1 MEEETKS
8 LTLKDVVRTIWSQKW
23 VALIVAVLITL
34 AGAVT
39 LFYGYNP
46 SVSSYSMEFSLNL
59 PGDDNSGA
67 YIYPNGTQ
75 FYYADIT
82 SIKNL
87 GEVKKSN
94 PDYFSKIDVD
104 EMASK
109 GHIHI
114 RRDITV
120 MVDANENVS
129 SYKEIRYTIS
139 VKASYF
145 ANENQA
151 KDFLV
156 KLSNTPADYLS
167 SMNIDYSAYL
177 GMSSEAD
184 DYESEIGFLKSQLDV
199 IEEQYDKL
207 IATYGESF
215 VVQTKKEEGQ
225 EEKGGKTLLAYAQE
239 VRAYEHKRVLDNLLV
254 RARENSYLKNEAN
267 KEKYRLQAID
277 LEKEYNKAENTLN
290 KMLSVNSDS
299 SSSTTVV
306 LDANAIKAQADLV
319 SDLKNE
325 KAIIENYRDNGT
337 VNADFANDINDAYKK
352 IVEFTS
358 VFSDTS
364 ATVYGQATS
373 VVYIQPGIVA
383 EEGGMGL
390 LKIAVLSVVVG
401 VVVALIVAYVAGYYK
416 NKNKKPVTE
425 TAVEDTPVQ
434 EDTSSKQDKE

>member
-1 MEEETKS
+1 MEEETKG

-34 AGAVT
+34 AVAVT

-82 SIKNL
+82 SINKL
-87 GEVKKSN
+87 REVKNSN
-94 PDYFSKIDVD
+94 SDFSKINVE

-120 MVDANENVS
+120 MVDANENIS

-145 ANENQA
+145 VNENQA

-167 SMNIDYSAYL
+167 SIEIDYGAYL

-184 DYESEIGFLKSQLDV
+184 DYESEIGFLKNQLDV

-215 VVQTKKEEGQ
+215 VVKE
-225 EEKGGKTLLAYAQE
+225 GKTLLSYAQE
-239 VRAYEHKRVLDNLLV
+239 VRAYEQKRILDNLLV
-254 RARENSYLKNEAN
+254 RARENCYLKNEVN

-277 LEKEYNKAENTLN
+277 LEKEYQKAEGTL
-290 KMLSVNSDS
+290 KTMLSVNSDS
-299 SSSTTVV
+299 SSSATIV
-306 LDANAIKAQADLV
+306 LDANAIKTQADLV

-325 KAIIENYRDNGT
+325 KTIIENYRDNGT
-337 VNADFANDINDAYKK
+337 VNADFASDINDAYLM
-352 IVEFTS
+352 VEKFTS
-358 VFSDTS
+358 DFSETS
-364 ATVYGQATS
+364 ATVYGKASS

-383 EEGGMGL
+383 EQGGMGL
-390 LKIAVLSVVVG
+390 LKIAILSVVVG
-401 VVVALIVAYVAGYYK
+401 VIVALIVAYVAGYYK
-416 NKNKKPVTE
+416 NKNKKPVAE
-425 TAVEDTPVQ
+425 TANVEAPVKANS
-434 EDTSSKQDKE
+434 EETNKENEPSVSSKKDKK